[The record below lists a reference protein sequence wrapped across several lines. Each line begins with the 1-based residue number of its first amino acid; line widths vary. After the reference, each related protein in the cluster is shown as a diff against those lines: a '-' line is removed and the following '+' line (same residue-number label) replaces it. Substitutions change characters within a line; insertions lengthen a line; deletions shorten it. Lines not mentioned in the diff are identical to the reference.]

1 MYVEMVTAQPPPR
14 PGRAEARVR
23 EMRSALFAISGA
35 VVALALIVGRP
46 DPIFGQSDEFESIV
60 RPVLTGTCANCHND
74 RLASGG
80 LNVTGLMSA
89 GSLVERRE
97 AWEKVL
103 QRLRAGDM
111 PPAPVSR
118 PAQLPAMVAYIERA
132 FERADAAAR
141 PDPGRMTAHRLNR
154 NEYTNTIRDLLGVRF
169 RAEKYFPADDSGDG
183 FDNMADLLTVSPLL
197 MERYLAAAERIAAWA
212 VSTAIPA
219 KPIEVDYRAR
229 DRKIRRLDRSTIEAE
244 HRIDFGGEYVVRIG
258 LPGERPPVNG
268 RDADPVTLGFWMDGA
283 LLTTKTVQTK
293 PSGLVYFDPVLR
305 RGPPAGICRRAIMF
319 SAPGSSATSS

>member
-1 MYVEMVTAQPPPR
+1 M
-14 PGRAEARVR
+14 R
-23 EMRSALFAISGA
+23 EMRSVAISGA
-35 VVALALIVGRP
+35 VVALALFVGRTA
-46 DPIFGQSDEFESIV
+46 PIFSQSDEFESVV

-74 RLASGG
+74 RVASGG
-80 LNVTGLMSA
+80 LTVTGLMSA
-89 GSLVERRE
+89 GSLVEQR
-97 AWEKVL
+97 ATWEKVL

-111 PPAPVSR
+111 PPAPVAR

-132 FERADAAAR
+132 LERADASTR

-197 MERYLAAAERIAAWA
+197 MERYLAAAERIASWA
-212 VSTAIPA
+212 ISTDIPA

-244 HRIDFGGEYVVRIG
+244 HRIDFGGEYIG
-258 LPGERPPVNG
+258 PHR
-268 RDADPVTLGFWMDGA
+268 AA
-283 LLTTKTVQTK
+283 
-293 PSGLVYFDPVLR
+293 
-305 RGPPAGICRRAIMF
+305 RRAAAGQRARCR
-319 SAPGSSATSS
+319 SRHARLLDGRCTADDQDGSNQAVRPRLLRSVFR